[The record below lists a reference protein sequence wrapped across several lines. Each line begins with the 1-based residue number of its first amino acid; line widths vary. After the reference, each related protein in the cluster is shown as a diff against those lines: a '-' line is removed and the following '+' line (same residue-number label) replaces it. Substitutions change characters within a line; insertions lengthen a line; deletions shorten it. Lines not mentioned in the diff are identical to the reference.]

1 LKLSLP
7 KLSLELSTHTIIL
20 GKNFYQRI
28 NGSGD
33 GTDLGLFATIFKAT
47 IPLDFIS
54 CGKWRVY
61 AGVQYDYSNNPESL
75 DGNETADAARSRE
88 PILSFTMQD

>member
-33 GTDLGLFATIFKAT
+33 GTDLGLFATIFTTENFNFFMVSFLSGDAT
-47 IPLDFIS
+47 TRPQARPWPETIHFIEN
-54 CGKWRVY
+54 R
-61 AGVQYDYSNNPESL
+61 
-75 DGNETADAARSRE
+75 
-88 PILSFTMQD
+88 